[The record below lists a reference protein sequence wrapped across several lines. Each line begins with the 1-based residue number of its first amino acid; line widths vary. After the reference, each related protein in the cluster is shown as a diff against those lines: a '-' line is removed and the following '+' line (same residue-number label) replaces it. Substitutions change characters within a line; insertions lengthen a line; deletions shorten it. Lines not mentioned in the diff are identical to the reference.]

1 MKNPKTKKIGK
12 DELVGFAAFFC
23 AIFSLIYIVGLLLV
37 ANIFNR
43 PQMSL
48 AKVALPVHDSCSCK
62 GTIEA
67 CSLSALP
74 AVLFPVG
81 ADSPNEMPIKLAMDD
96 AGYVQKQLDIVL
108 SSSRLVQITNNGVN
122 PHSFVID
129 ELGIDSGEISPG
141 QSKTLRLENMDD
153 AVSYFYYS
161 SVAGDTREKFSGVLM
176 AK

>member
-1 MKNPKTKKIGK
+1 MKNLKTKKIGK
-12 DELVGFAAFFC
+12 DELVGFAAIFC

-37 ANIFNR
+37 ANIFNK

-48 AKVALPVHDSCSCK
+48 AKVALPVRDSCSCK
-62 GTIEA
+62 GTVEA

-81 ADSPNEMPIKLAMDD
+81 AESPNETAIKLAMDD
-96 AGYVQKQLDIVL
+96 AGYVQKQLDIAL

-129 ELGIDSGEISPG
+129 ELGINSGEILPG
-141 QSKTLRLENMDD
+141 QSRTLRLENMDD
-153 AVSYFYYS
+153 AASYLYYS
-161 SVAGDTREKFSGVLM
+161 NVSGDPREKFSGVVA